1 MKKRSPRSFK
11 QWMFLSLLLFGFSL
25 GLTVLL
31 NIAGIHD
38 WSTNTTVIFI
48 GIGVF
53 VILERIYNR

>member
-1 MKKRSPRSFK
+1 
-11 QWMFLSLLLFGFSL
+11 MFLSLLLFGFSL

-48 GIGVF
+48 AIGVF